1 MLFLFFYCFPETI
14 RDSCDGCTMPKRS
27 ENNNDLKPYDVDYR
41 EQIEKKRIVE
51 RQTTYSI
58 VH

>member
-1 MLFLFFYCFPETI
+1 MRQLGIVPN
-14 RDSCDGCTMPKRS
+14 RS
-27 ENNNDLKPYDVDYR
+27 KINNDLKPYDVDYR
-41 EQIEKKRIVE
+41 EQIERKRVVE